1 MYIYVNG
8 YRYTDV
14 IFGIIDQKLH
24 HISLWSS
31 VLELDPQAG
40 LGTLKREGECL
51 E

>member
-1 MYIYVNG
+1 M
-8 YRYTDV
+8 D
-14 IFGIIDQKLH
+14 IDIDIRMEFLELLSRNIH